1 MLMFLFYHRACD
13 AIAEGKTGVKA
24 ELERFWEVA
33 QSLQKCL
40 QKILTFFSETSF
52 TLTCL
57 F

>member
-1 MLMFLFYHRACD
+1 MFLFYLRACD

-24 ELERFWEVA
+24 ELERFWKVA